1 MGYITKKEVLRLG
14 GNPRMRIL
22 LATESYY
29 PNIDGGAIARRN
41 LALRLKNRGHEVGV
55 VAPGLKRENYVEEV
69 DGITIFRVKGRTL
82 PIYSDYKFCVF
93 PLWEVKR
100 IIKQFGPDVIDVNS
114 PYQIGISTLACAKKK
129 GIPVIGTI
137 HVQPENML
145 MTIEKAKFLF
155 RILERLAWFY
165 IIYFF
170 NRCDYVTSPTQT
182 AIDMLRS
189 HGLKTKARPISSGI
203 DLDVFKPGNNGHNL
217 RERFSIP
224 NKPVVLYTGRISGE
238 KRLDVL
244 VRAMPNVLDAVDAHL
259 VICGSGREKE
269 NIENLVKKFGIS
281 ENVTFTDFL
290 THEEFPDIYGMA
302 DLFAMPSESELQSIV
317 TMEALASGLPVVAS
331 NKDAL
336 PELVQNPENGLLFK
350 PGDSKILSEKII
362 EILTNDTLRESM
374 GQTSLEIV
382 QKHSIENTISQFESL
397 YTEAI
402 DTFKSK
408 REH

>member
-1 MGYITKKEVLRLG
+1 
-14 GNPRMRIL
+14 MRIL

-41 LALRLKNRGHEVGV
+41 LAIRLMQKGHEVAV
-55 VAPGLKRENYVEEV
+55 VAPGFRHKNYEEEL
-69 DGITIFRVKGRTL
+69 DDITIFRVRGRTL
-82 PIYSDYKFCVF
+82 PIYTDYKFCFF

-100 IIKQFGPDVIDVNS
+100 IINKFRPDVIDLNS
-114 PYQIGISTLACAKKK
+114 PYQIGISTLACAKRK

-155 RILERLAWFY
+155 RILERMAWFY
-165 IIYFF
+165 IINVF

-189 HGLKTKARPISSGI
+189 HGLTAPARPISSGI
-203 DLDVFKPGNNGHNL
+203 DLNVFNPNNEGEYLRGRFDV
-217 RERFSIP
+217 P

-244 VRAMPNVLDAVDAHL
+244 VRAMPDVLKELDVHF

-269 NIENLVKKFGIS
+269 NIENAVQKLGIS
-281 ENVTFTDFL
+281 ENVTFTGFL
-290 THEEFPDIYGMA
+290 SHEEFPDIYGLA
-302 DLFAMPSESELQSIV
+302 DIFAIPSESELQSIV
-317 TMEALASGLPVVAS
+317 TMEALASGLPIVAS

-336 PELVQNPENGLLFK
+336 PELVKNPENGFLFR
-350 PGDSKILSEKII
+350 PGDSKTLSEKII
-362 EILTNDTLRESM
+362 EILSDDALRRRM
-374 GQTSLEIV
+374 GEASLEIV
-382 QKHSIENTISQFESL
+382 QQHSIKNTISQFEEL
-397 YTEAI
+397 YMEAI
-402 DTFKSK
+402 DTFKSTRK
-408 REH
+408 H

>member
-1 MGYITKKEVLRLG
+1 MK
-14 GNPRMRIL
+14 IL

-41 LALRLKNRGHEVGV
+41 LAIRLKERGHEVGV
-55 VAPGLKRENYVEEV
+55 VAPGFMAKNYQEEL
-69 DGITIFRVKGRTL
+69 DGIRIFRVSGRTL

-100 IIKQFGPDVIDVNS
+100 IIEEFRPDVIDLNT
-114 PYQIGISTLACAKKK
+114 PYQIGISTLACAKKR

-145 MTIEKAKFLF
+145 MTVEKAKFLF
-155 RILERLAWFY
+155 RILERMAWFY
-165 IIYFF
+165 IIHFF

-189 HGLKTKARPISSGI
+189 HGLKARAWPISSGI
-203 DLDVFKPGNNGHNL
+203 DFNVFNPSNDGDYL
-217 RERFSIP
+217 RERFDIP

-244 VRAMPNVLDAVDAHL
+244 VRAIPSVLDSTDAHF
-259 VICGSGREKE
+259 VICGAGREKE
-269 NIENLVKKFGIS
+269 NIEALVKRLGLS
-281 ENVTFTDFL
+281 ENVTFTGFL
-290 THEEFPDIYGMA
+290 SHIEFPDVYSLA
-302 DLFAMPSESELQSIV
+302 DLFAIPSESELQSIV

-336 PELVQNPENGLLFK
+336 PELVKNPENGFLFE
-350 PGDSKILSEKII
+350 PGSTDILSEKII
-362 EILTNDTLRESM
+362 EILSDDTLRRRM
-374 GQTSLEIV
+374 GQASLEIV
-382 QKHSIENTISQFESL
+382 QQHSIVNTISKFESL
-397 YTEAI
+397 YKEAI
-402 DTFKSK
+402 DTFKST
-408 REH
+408 R